1 MIPISKYLPK
11 QLNGYVLE
19 AYAEALKQE
28 IEKTEFVIDYLANLS
43 IATAND
49 TEAENIGRIIGYLR
63 PIVPVGFDEDNV
75 FLFGTLPMS
84 VESEI
89 GMGNAGTDTGGRL
102 STTELSDSNYMA
114 LDMYRRVLKA
124 MAIIKRNGI
133 TLYSIDMIAAS
144 VSNDYDIE
152 YDEDNDDGDITIIFN
167 DGVGYKT
174 VWFLSQIFLRIA
186 TEPQI
191 TIISGA

>member
-75 FLFGTLPMS
+75 FLFGTLTMS
-84 VESEI
+84 VDSEI